1 MQIERKTEKWCLSLD
16 IVAYIRFFYYYLFVS
31 AGFITRYAYLCF
43 RWLSDK
49 RKLDVNKVRYLLF
62 QIVSLYEH
70 TE

>member
-1 MQIERKTEKWCLSLD
+1 MSLD

-49 RKLDVNKVRYLLF
+49 RKLDVK
-62 QIVSLYEH
+62 
-70 TE
+70 